1 MTTEAEYDNVNN
13 PAHYRG
19 IVTVIQPVAI
29 TRELPGP
36 LSNAVKYIWR
46 AGRKGDKAKGIEDLE
61 KALWYLDD
69 WVENGYPVDMRTAR
83 AIWRLVF
90 HTAPHDVRYTT
101 IDYLLRKKWDS
112 TITGIQTMME
122 AIEAGWAGE

>member
-36 LSNAVKYIWR
+36 LSNAVKYVWR

-83 AIWRLVF
+83 AIWRLVS
-90 HTAPHDVRYTT
+90 HTASRDVRY
-101 IDYLLRKKWDS
+101 IAIGYLLQEKWDS
-112 TITGIQTMME
+112 AVEEIQNLV
-122 AIEAGWAGE
+122 AVIKAGGADV

>member
-1 MTTEAEYDNVNN
+1 MMKDAEYDNVNN
-13 PAHYRG
+13 PAHYQG
-19 IVTVIQPVAI
+19 IVAMIQPVAI

-83 AIWRLVF
+83 AVWRLVPY
-90 HTAPHDVRYTT
+90 TAFRDIRYIA
-101 IDYLLRKKWDS
+101 IDYLLREKWDYAVEE
-112 TITGIQTMME
+112 IQHLVA
-122 AIEAGWAGE
+122 AIKAGWADV

>member
-1 MTTEAEYDNVNN
+1 MMKDAEFDDVNN

-19 IVTVIQPVAI
+19 VVALIPPSAI

-36 LSNAVKYIWR
+36 LSNAVKYVWR

-69 WVENGYPVDMRTAR
+69 WVENGYSVDMRTAR
-83 AIWRLVF
+83 AIWRLVPY
-90 HTAPHDVRYTT
+90 TAFRDIRYIA
-101 IDYLLRKKWDS
+101 IDYLLRKKWDYAVRE
-112 TITGIQTMME
+112 IQNLE
-122 AIEAGWAGE
+122 AVIKAGGADV